1 MTVSPIIVLKNNL
14 LLDEDYIKFEEIYK
28 NENIIDKDLLIKL
41 LDKHHNLYYMFLKI
55 NILLYEF
62 DIKGLNNDLKEFKRY
77 KGKVYYIDDL
87 DCVLRFYYANYTR
100 NQSVFK
106 IMIKYKL
113 VPLNERKLLEM
124 IMNNPM
130 EEQIRPTFDYEV
142 LDVK

>member
-1 MTVSPIIVLKNNL
+1 MTISPIIELNNNL

-41 LDKHHNLYYMFLKI
+41 LDKHHDLFYMFLKI

-87 DCVLRFYYANYTR
+87 DCVLRFYYSNYTR

-106 IMIKYKL
+106 MMIKDKL
-113 VPLNERKLLEM
+113 VPLKERKLLEM

-130 EEQIRPTFDYEV
+130 EEQ
-142 LDVK
+142 

>member
-1 MTVSPIIVLKNNL
+1 MAMSPIIELKNNL

-28 NENIIDKDLLIKL
+28 KENIVDKDLLIKL
-41 LDKHHNLYYMFLKI
+41 LDKHHDLFYMFLKI

-87 DCVLRFYYANYTR
+87 DCVLRFYYSNYTR

-106 IMIKYKL
+106 MMIKDKL
-113 VPLNERKLLEM
+113 VPLKERKLLEM

-130 EEQIRPTFDYEV
+130 EEQ
-142 LDVK
+142 

>member
-1 MTVSPIIVLKNNL
+1 MAMSPIIELKNNL

-28 NENIIDKDLLIKL
+28 KENIVDKDLLIKL
-41 LDKHHNLYYMFLKI
+41 LDKHHDLLYMFLKI

-87 DCVLRFYYANYTR
+87 DCVLRFYYSNYTR
-100 NQSVFK
+100 NQGVFK
-106 IMIKYKL
+106 MMIKDKL
-113 VPLNERKLLEM
+113 VPLKERKLLEM

-130 EEQIRPTFDYEV
+130 EEQ
-142 LDVK
+142 

>member
-1 MTVSPIIVLKNNL
+1 MSPIIELKNNL

-28 NENIIDKDLLIKL
+28 KENIVDKDLLIKL
-41 LDKHHNLYYMFLKI
+41 LDKHHDLFYMFLKI

-87 DCVLRFYYANYTR
+87 DCVLRFYYSNYTR

-106 IMIKYKL
+106 MMIKDKL
-113 VPLNERKLLEM
+113 VPLKERKLLEM
-124 IMNNPM
+124 IMNNRM

-142 LDVK
+142 SDV

>member
-1 MTVSPIIVLKNNL
+1 MAMSPIIELKNNL

-28 NENIIDKDLLIKL
+28 KENIVDKDLLIKL
-41 LDKHHNLYYMFLKI
+41 LDKHHDLFYMFLKI

-62 DIKGLNNDLKEFKRY
+62 DIKGLNSDLKEFKRY

-87 DCVLRFYYANYTR
+87 DCVLRFYYSNYTR

-106 IMIKYKL
+106 MMIKDKL
-113 VPLNERKLLEM
+113 VPLKERKLLEM
-124 IMNNPM
+124 IMNNRM

-142 LDVK
+142 SDV

>member
-1 MTVSPIIVLKNNL
+1 MKNNL

-28 NENIIDKDLLIKL
+28 HENIVDKDLLIKL
-41 LDKHHNLYYMFLKI
+41 LDKHHDLFYMFLKI

-87 DCVLRFYYANYTR
+87 DCVLRFYYSNYTR

-106 IMIKYKL
+106 MMIKDKL
-113 VPLNERKLLEM
+113 VPLKERKLLEM
-124 IMNNPM
+124 IMNNRM

-142 LDVK
+142 SDVK

>member
-1 MTVSPIIVLKNNL
+1 MTISPIIELNNNL

-41 LDKHHNLYYMFLKI
+41 LDKHHDLYYTFLKI
-55 NILLYEF
+55 NLFIYRF
-62 DIKGLNNDLKEFKRY
+62 DIKGLNSDLKDFKRY

-87 DCVLRFYYANYTR
+87 DYVLKFYYSNYTR

-106 IMIKYKL
+106 MMIKDKL
-113 VPLNERKLLEM
+113 VPLKERKLLEM

-130 EEQIRPTFDYEV
+130 EEQIKPTFDYEV
-142 LDVK
+142 SDV